1 MPQGKR
7 LQMIPL
13 ALILVLCTFAPAPA
27 TGYVQE
33 AEQIEGNP
41 FEGDPDAIEQG
52 MSRYRAR
59 CALCHGM
66 DAKGYRAPDLTS
78 GQSRHG
84 DSDVQLFRV
93 IRRGVPGTEMRPTRM
108 PDDELWTV
116 IAYLRTLG
124 GSAEADPGRGNAQ
137 NGENLY
143 WGSANCSR
151 CHMLNGKGGRLGP
164 DLSRIGTAR
173 SRDAFIR
180 EIRSASEYIRRGFE
194 SVTVVT
200 GDGTRIR
207 GIRKNRDA
215 FSIQMMDTGERLR
228 TFMTGDLREV
238 IDEEQS
244 IMPSYG
250 PDRLSDADVDDLI
263 RYLRSVAES
272 AASERRE
279 P

>member
-1 MPQGKR
+1 MPQGKP
-7 LQMIPL
+7 LHTIPL
-13 ALILVLCTFAPAPA
+13 ALILALCVFLPVPAAGQAP
-27 TGYVQE
+27 E

-41 FEGDPDAIEQG
+41 FEGDPDAIELG
-52 MSRYRAR
+52 LSRYRAR

-78 GQSRHG
+78 GQSSHG
-84 DSDVQLFRV
+84 DTDVQLFRV
-93 IRRGVPGTEMRPTRM
+93 IRRGVPGTEMRPSRM

-116 IAYLRTLG
+116 IAYLRTLR
-124 GSAEADPGRGNAQ
+124 GSTEEDQDRGDAE
-137 NGENLY
+137 NGENLF

-151 CHMLNGKGGRLGP
+151 CHMLNGKGGRIGP

-180 EIRSASEYIRRGFE
+180 EIRTASEYIPRGFDP
-194 SVTVVT
+194 VTLVT
-200 GDGTRIR
+200 EGGTRIR
-207 GIRKNRDA
+207 GVRKNQDA

-228 TFMTGDLREV
+228 TFMKEDLREV
-238 IDEEQS
+238 IDGQQS

-250 PDRLSDADVDDLI
+250 PDRLSDTEVDDLI

-272 AASERRE
+272 AAAERRA